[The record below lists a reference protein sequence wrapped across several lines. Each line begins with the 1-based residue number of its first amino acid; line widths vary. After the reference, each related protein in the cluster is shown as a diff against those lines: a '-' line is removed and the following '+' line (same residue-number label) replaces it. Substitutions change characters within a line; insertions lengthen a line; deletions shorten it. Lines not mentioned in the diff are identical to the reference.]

1 MDFARERGID
11 AHLVLRGTGVPAE
24 GLSNPAREITDEQ
37 ELALIRNLVAALDDA
52 PGCGFTLGAS
62 YQAAVHGIY
71 GYALMSCATVREG
84 IEVGTRYF
92 DLSYA
97 FSRATLAYADGEVR
111 FSLDDRDVPRDVRG
125 FLLER
130 DLSGILA
137 HWTALWGSPVEVR
150 RIEVDESLFG
160 RIAPMVREHGYE
172 VVSVSGPH
180 TVVVDAAAVE
190 RPMPTASAAASALLL
205 EECAELLQRRR
216 FRSGTAFRVR
226 EILLRAASSG
236 ATQQRVAGELG
247 LSVRTLRR
255 RLDEEGTSYREVVAE
270 TYSAVAEELLTAGLS
285 VERVAHRLGYSD
297 ASSFTVAFTRWTGT
311 TPGRRA
317 RGARGSGRDEIRSLP
332 GGAESEQGRTTGWE

>member
-1 MDFARERGID
+1 MGPVTILVPRRAATSARLLVDFARECG
-11 AHLVLRGTGVPAE
+11 LETESVLRGTGVPAE
-24 GLSNPAREITDEQ
+24 ELTDPRSEITDAQ
-37 ELALIRNLVAALDDA
+37 ELALIRNLVAALHDE
-52 PGCGFTLGAS
+52 PGRGFSLGTS

-97 FSRATLAYADGEVR
+97 FSRATLAYTDGEVR
-111 FSLDDRDVPRDVRG
+111 FSLDDRDVPLDVRG

-137 HWTALWGSPVEVR
+137 HWTALWGSPTEVR
-150 RIEVDESLFG
+150 RIEVDESLFD
-160 RIAPMVREHGYE
+160 RIAPMVRERGYE
-172 VVSVSGPH
+172 VVAVSGPH
-180 TVVVDAAAVE
+180 TVVVDSAAVE

-255 RLDEEGTSYREVVAE
+255 RLGEEGTSYREVLAE
-270 TYSAVAEELLTAGLS
+270 TYSAVAEELLAAGLS
-285 VERVAHRLGYSD
+285 VERVALRLGYSD

-317 RGARGSGRDEIRSLP
+317 RGVRR
-332 GGAESEQGRTTGWE
+332 